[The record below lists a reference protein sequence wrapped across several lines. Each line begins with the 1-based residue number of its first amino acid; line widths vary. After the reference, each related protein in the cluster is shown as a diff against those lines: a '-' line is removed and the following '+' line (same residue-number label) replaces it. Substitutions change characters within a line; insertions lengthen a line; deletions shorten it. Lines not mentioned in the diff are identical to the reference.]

1 VAKKQ
6 LFALFF
12 CSLVMFTVGSGFVP
26 LLPIYAVR
34 LGGDPSIAGYSLSIG
49 FFALSIGSILGGW
62 AANRFQ
68 RRKVM
73 FILASTL
80 MVPISWTMG
89 QVDTIVALVGLTA
102 ALWFLVGL
110 NVTLLG
116 ILTGLFANEAGRGR
130 VFGLIGLAPS
140 AAGILGGVASGI
152 IVDRWGYEALFTI
165 GAFVY
170 ILLPLSGLLLADKPP
185 VARGHQS
192 AHGSSRGVLLSRVFL
207 LLFFASVFA
216 HIANSQIVLGRSLIM
231 DTLRFDATSITGSGA
246 VGALISLPLPLFM
259 GWLSDKLGRRPLMM
273 ICYLA
278 SLVGL
283 LVLSSASSLW
293 HFWVAMALQNMIS
306 AGFVVGSALI
316 TDLVPREG
324 LATPLALYNAS
335 QFIGYV
341 IGFAASGTIINSIGM
356 TNSLFIGMLLCVVA
370 LALLMVIRQPEPRV
384 QLEGG

>member
-1 VAKKQ
+1 
-6 LFALFF
+6 
-12 CSLVMFTVGSGFVP
+12 MFTVGSGFVP

-68 RRKVM
+68 RRKAM
-73 FILASTL
+73 LIAAGTL
-80 MVPISWTMG
+80 MVPISWSMG

-116 ILTGLFANEAGRGR
+116 NLTGLFANEAGRGR

-140 AAGILGGVASGI
+140 AAGILGGIASGI

-165 GAFVY
+165 GAAVY

-185 VARGHQS
+185 VPRTHQA
-192 AHGSSRGVLLSRVFL
+192 AHGLSRGVLLSRVFL

-283 LVLSSASSLW
+283 LVLSSASNLW

-306 AGFVVGSALI
+306 AGFAVGSALI
-316 TDLVPREG
+316 TDLVPRDG
-324 LATPLALYNAS
+324 LATPLSLYSAS

-341 IGFAASGTIINSIGM
+341 IGFAGSGVVIQSVGM
-356 TNSLFIGMLLCVVA
+356 TNSLFIGMLLCMVAVA
-370 LALLMVIRQPEPRV
+370 LLLVIRQPPPRV